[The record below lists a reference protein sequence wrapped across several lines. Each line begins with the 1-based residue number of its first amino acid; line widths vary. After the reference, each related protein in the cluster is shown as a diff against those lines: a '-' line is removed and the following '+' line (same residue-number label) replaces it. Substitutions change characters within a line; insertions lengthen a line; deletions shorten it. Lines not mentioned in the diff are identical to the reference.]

1 MSSDPA
7 ELWLRGV
14 AANPAAP
21 SDVLLRLLSEQART
35 TWTILCEEREL
46 PADVVEAVL
55 AHPERAIRRRFARN
69 RHAAAEQRGRL
80 VNDVDALVRSAL
92 ASGPRPRLGRVEA
105 LPDEILEHLLT
116 VQDDDSTGQLL
127 TADEI
132 RQELVVSGQISP
144 AFRRRTLNHRV
155 AELRYQATGLWLW
168 LTPGQR
174 DALLSD
180 PDPAVREAA
189 LRQSRLLD
197 PTAMEKE
204 LPEESCHHRGLLLTN
219 YAVSHAVAAQCLADR
234 RDLWSLAHNPHT
246 PGDAVTRLA
255 RDPDP
260 DVRERVAA
268 RADLDPVLLAELA
281 QDPDSRVRT
290 RALLHPLPRTWPE
303 RAAIDRIIGHTAG
316 NTGHTAEIIGA
327 VDDMIV
333 EPPTSWYETCAAS
346 TNPLLRRVAAS
357 CHRLPEELVHRL
369 AGDPEADVRH
379 LLAYNHPLAP
389 PAIVLDAFIATP
401 LQRPYLLTL
410 PRLPRTG
417 LHHLLDHD
425 DPDVRALAAADAGL
439 ARPPLHLLAD
449 PEPRVRRAAAANPL
463 LPLDVISSLLDDPEH
478 AEGAAANPGL
488 PAERLHGLL
497 DLSGL
502 PRPASEAGRRPG
514 RPAPVPTG

>member
-1 MSSDPA
+1 MSCELA

-21 SDVLLRLLSEQART
+21 SEILLRLLSEQARAA
-35 TWTILCEEREL
+35 WTILCEEREL
-46 PADVVEAVL
+46 PADVVEAVI

-69 RHAAAEQRGRL
+69 RHVATEQRGRL
-80 VNDVDALVRSAL
+80 VGDVEPLVRSAL
-92 ASGPRPRLGRVEA
+92 ASGPRPRLGRVRA
-105 LPDEILEHLLT
+105 LPDDIIEHLLT
-116 VQDDDSTGQLL
+116 VQDDDSRGQLL

-144 AFRRRTLNHRV
+144 AFRRRALDHPV

-168 LTPGQR
+168 LTSRQR

-180 PDPAVREAA
+180 RDPTVREAA
-189 LRQSRLLD
+189 LSQSRLLD
-197 PTAMEKE
+197 PAAMEKE

-268 RADLDPVLLAELA
+268 RADLGPALLAELA
-281 QDPDSRVRT
+281 HDPDSRVRT

-303 RAAIDRIIGHTAG
+303 RAAVDRIAGHTAG
-316 NTGHTAEIIGA
+316 HTGQTAEDIGA

-333 EPPTSWYETCAAS
+333 EPSTSWYETCAAS
-346 TNPLLRRVAAS
+346 TDPLLRRVAAS
-357 CHRLPEELVHRL
+357 CRRLPRETVHRL
-369 AGDPEADVRH
+369 AADPDAEVRH

-389 PAIVLDAFIATP
+389 PAIVLEAFIATP
-401 LQRPYLLTL
+401 RQRRYLLTL
-410 PRLPRTG
+410 PSLPRTG
-417 LHHLLDHD
+417 LHHLLDHE

-449 PEPRVRRAAAANPL
+449 PEPHVRRAAAANPL
-463 LPLDVISSLLDDPEH
+463 LPLDVISSLLHAPEH

-502 PRPASEAGRRPG
+502 PRRAAH
-514 RPAPVPTG
+514 